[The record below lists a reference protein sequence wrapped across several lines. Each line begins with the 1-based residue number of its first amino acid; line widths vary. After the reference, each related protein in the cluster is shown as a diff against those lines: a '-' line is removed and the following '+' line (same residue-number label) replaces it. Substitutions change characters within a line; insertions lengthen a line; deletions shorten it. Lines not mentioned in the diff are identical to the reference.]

1 MAIDNVTF
9 VKALSSA
16 ASQEFKDRIG
26 SVTAGNIKN
35 IGQTVATYPTLK
47 NEFVNVLTN
56 QVSKQLFFNKVWE
69 NPYKMFEDLEM
80 ANSEY
85 EKLKT
90 KYDELVIAK
99 NGADEKIKEFEEGNK
114 NYESEIQRLKIKN
127 YELFEQVTNSNSQS
141 NSNNQQDDHGDNN
154 LNIAHVRTTIF

>member
-1 MAIDNVTF
+1 
-9 VKALSSA
+9 
-16 ASQEFKDRIG
+16 
-26 SVTAGNIKN
+26 
-35 IGQTVATYPTLK
+35 
-47 NEFVNVLTN
+47 
-56 QVSKQLFFNKVWE
+56 
-69 NPYKMFEDLEM
+69 MFEDLEL

-85 EKLKT
+85 EKLKN

-141 NSNNQQDDHGDNN
+141 NSNKQQDDDGNDNID
-154 LNIAHVRTTIF
+154 IADVINKIF